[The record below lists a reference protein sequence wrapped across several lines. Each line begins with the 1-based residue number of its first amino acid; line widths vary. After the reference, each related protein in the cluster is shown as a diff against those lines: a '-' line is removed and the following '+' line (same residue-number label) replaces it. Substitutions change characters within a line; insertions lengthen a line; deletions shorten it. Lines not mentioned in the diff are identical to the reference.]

1 MGSPFEGSP
10 RAGAAEYVH
19 KGDVYNIK
27 KAVLQKNSFFYAYIL
42 VLICK
47 RLGNSAVSKF

>member
-1 MGSPFEGSP
+1 MIFVYGFPFEGSL

-27 KAVLQKNSFFYAYIL
+27 KAVLL
-42 VLICK
+42 
-47 RLGNSAVSKF
+47 

>member
-1 MGSPFEGSP
+1 MIFVYGFPFEGSP

-27 KAVLQKNSFFYAYIL
+27 KLFGKNSFFL
-42 VLICK
+42 
-47 RLGNSAVSKF
+47 

>member
-1 MGSPFEGSP
+1 MIFVSPFEGSP

-27 KAVLQKNSFFYAYIL
+27 KLFFCGTAFFYD
-42 VLICK
+42 
-47 RLGNSAVSKF
+47 

>member
-1 MGSPFEGSP
+1 MGSPFERSP

-27 KAVLQKNSFFYAYIL
+27 KAVPQKNSFFMINLKEGISPITA
-42 VLICK
+42 
-47 RLGNSAVSKF
+47 

>member
-1 MGSPFEGSP
+1 MIFVYGFPFEGSP

-27 KAVLQKNSFFYAYIL
+27 KAVPQKNSFFYD
-42 VLICK
+42 
-47 RLGNSAVSKF
+47 